1 MKNLSSESFWS
12 SLETPLPMSVAF
24 VPNASVEVG
33 QLQKENQYLTIAIV
47 ALGIIAGGVIIYS
60 LIESKSKELQT
71 RM

>member
-12 SLETPLPMSVAF
+12 SLETPIPNRLAF

-47 ALGIIAGGVIIYS
+47 ALGLIAGGVIIYS
-60 LIESKSKELQT
+60 LIESKSKELQR